1 MLQQIKVFVIGIT
14 SDFIKTIE
22 YQQSWVNKSITMSIN
37 GKKNVLFL
45 RNLIRSGI
53 RNVGD
58 IMFVNGIPDADYIYQ
73 KLVCKENKYS
83 EIMIVIEALRPYI
96 TTSFGTISPNRYK
109 Y

>member
-1 MLQQIKVFVIGIT
+1 
-14 SDFIKTIE
+14 
-22 YQQSWVNKSITMSIN
+22 
-37 GKKNVLFL
+37 
-45 RNLIRSGI
+45 
-53 RNVGD
+53 
-58 IMFVNGIPDADYIYQ
+58 MFVNDIPDADFIYQ